1 MSITLGLTKLII
13 IEFIQNIS
21 LFLTGLIS
29 PANSVR
35 PANID
40 QIRNTFAGFSLR
52 ILVAGERCNVTG
64 EHFERGSTSEKKKLM
79 VIGYGKLK
87 RDFCVVKG
95 EFSDFRC
102 LMNTLHCNFATGDN
116 DINSTVYTSVQ

>member
-29 PANSVR
+29 PANSVQ

-40 QIRNTFAGFSLR
+40 QINK
-52 ILVAGERCNVTG
+52 E
-64 EHFERGSTSEKKKLM
+64 
-79 VIGYGKLK
+79 
-87 RDFCVVKG
+87 
-95 EFSDFRC
+95 
-102 LMNTLHCNFATGDN
+102 
-116 DINSTVYTSVQ
+116 DICRVFIKNSSSRRKV

>member
-29 PANSVR
+29 PANSVQ

-64 EHFERGSTSEKKKLM
+64 KHFEREAPHLRKKKLI
-79 VIGYGKLK
+79 VIAYQTLT
-87 RDFCVVKG
+87 REFCVVNG
-95 EFSDFRC
+95 EFSDLQC
-102 LMNTLHCNFATGDN
+102 LMNTLAL
-116 DINSTVYTSVQ
+116 

>member
-29 PANSVR
+29 PANSVQ

-40 QIRNTFAGFSLR
+40 HINK
-52 ILVAGERCNVTG
+52 E
-64 EHFERGSTSEKKKLM
+64 
-79 VIGYGKLK
+79 
-87 RDFCVVKG
+87 
-95 EFSDFRC
+95 
-102 LMNTLHCNFATGDN
+102 
-116 DINSTVYTSVQ
+116 DICRVFIKNSSSRRKV

>member
-29 PANSVR
+29 PANSVQ

-40 QIRNTFAGFSLR
+40 QINKEDICRVFIKNSSSR
-52 ILVAGERCNVTG
+52 IKV
-64 EHFERGSTSEKKKLM
+64 
-79 VIGYGKLK
+79 
-87 RDFCVVKG
+87 
-95 EFSDFRC
+95 
-102 LMNTLHCNFATGDN
+102 
-116 DINSTVYTSVQ
+116 

>member
-29 PANSVR
+29 PANSIQ

-40 QIRNTFAGFSLR
+40 QINK
-52 ILVAGERCNVTG
+52 E
-64 EHFERGSTSEKKKLM
+64 
-79 VIGYGKLK
+79 
-87 RDFCVVKG
+87 
-95 EFSDFRC
+95 
-102 LMNTLHCNFATGDN
+102 
-116 DINSTVYTSVQ
+116 DICRVFIKNSSSRRKV